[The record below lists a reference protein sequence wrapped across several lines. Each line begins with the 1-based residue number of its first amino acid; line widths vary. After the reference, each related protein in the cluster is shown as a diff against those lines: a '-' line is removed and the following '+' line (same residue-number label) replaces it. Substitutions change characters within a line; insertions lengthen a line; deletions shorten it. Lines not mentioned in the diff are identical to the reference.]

1 MKKWLSAL
9 IIILILVPVALADTV
24 ADLVPDTSLWGISRT
39 KFKEQNGRGLQEIE
53 VGDYKCIV
61 VPDFEVNGYTM
72 DCYLEFGESMGNY
85 YGLSRVI
92 YILDVSKKASDSEL
106 KTCYNSFVQEVL
118 QYADP
123 SEQTKTSSTW
133 FFDNCTIEIG
143 ISTMRDFNG
152 SKNKTVYISFLK
164 PEEIAGTVNGTNA
177 NRFKSKTMSISASAS
192 CNDYNHVGNEWV
204 QRFYVNGEEVWS
216 DSVITLNAGDTI
228 TVEAEISEHDKN
240 PDTGTETV
248 NYIVTE
254 QDLTRGFTI
263 SFNVSVT
270 ENGGR
275 YSGNTAK
282 WSVVFRFS

>member
-1 MKKWLSAL
+1 MN
-9 IIILILVPVALADTV
+9 
-24 ADLVPDTSLWGISRT
+24 R
-39 KFKEQNGRGLQEIE
+39 NYQE
-53 VGDYKCIV
+53 
-61 VPDFEVNGYTM
+61 T
-72 DCYLEFGESMGNY
+72 
-85 YGLSRVI
+85 
-92 YILDVSKKASDSEL
+92 
-106 KTCYNSFVQEVL
+106 
-118 QYADP
+118 
-123 SEQTKTSSTW
+123 QTRHSNRAT
-133 FFDNCTIEIG
+133 
-143 ISTMRDFNG
+143 
-152 SKNKTVYISFLK
+152 KNKTVYISFQK

-177 NRFKSKTMSISASAS
+177 NRSKSKTMSISASAS

-240 PDTGTETV
+240 PDTGIEIV